1 MVSVGAEMVFI
12 QTGTLRSLSQSLEA
26 GFSEPGAV
34 RNILSD
40 HLFRV

>member
-12 QTGTLRSLSQSLEA
+12 LTGTVRSLSQSPEV
-26 GFSEPGAV
+26 GFSESRAV
-34 RNILSD
+34 KNILSD